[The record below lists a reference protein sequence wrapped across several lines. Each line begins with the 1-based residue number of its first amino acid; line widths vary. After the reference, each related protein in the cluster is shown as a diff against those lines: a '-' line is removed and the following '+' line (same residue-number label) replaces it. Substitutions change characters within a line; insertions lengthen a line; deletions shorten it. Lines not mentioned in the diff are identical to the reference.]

1 MERLKTMRARLHE
14 MYKSQ
19 HKKHDMQIHDCRE
32 DMLQNIVC
40 EDGWKM
46 AEVGVFL
53 GDFSAYLL
61 SLGPAELHLI
71 DPFEGQLCSGD
82 RDGNQA
88 RTCEGDAAW
97 TYVRG
102 RFEDDPRV
110 YVHRTASP
118 AGLLQFYHGYF
129 DLVYIDGDHTYEAV
143 KRDLRAALS
152 RVKKDGWICGHD
164 YGVNPDKCAFQY
176 SFGVRKAVDEFCELN
191 GLSVSH
197 MANDGYQSYAI
208 RLPL

>member
-71 DPFEGQLCSGD
+71 DPFEGQLCSGY
-82 RDGNQA
+82 RDVNQA
-88 RTCEGDAAW
+88 RTCE
-97 TYVRG
+97 
-102 RFEDDPRV
+102 
-110 YVHRTASP
+110 
-118 AGLLQFYHGYF
+118 
-129 DLVYIDGDHTYEAV
+129 
-143 KRDLRAALS
+143 
-152 RVKKDGWICGHD
+152 
-164 YGVNPDKCAFQY
+164 
-176 SFGVRKAVDEFCELN
+176 
-191 GLSVSH
+191 
-197 MANDGYQSYAI
+197 
-208 RLPL
+208 